1 MDCVL
6 RVESVLPC
14 CGGLCHGRVHQE
26 VVPVCFTSDWCMCVC
41 VVDREWV
48 VVCESHQEETR
59 YTAKYTCS
67 CSVCV
72 DMSVV
77 VVLGHECAANARLF
91 VSFIY
96 GE

>member
-1 MDCVL
+1 MGGCTK
-6 RVESVLPC
+6 RWCRSVLLRI
-14 CGGLCHGRVHQE
+14 G
-26 VVPVCFTSDWCMCVC
+26 VC
-41 VVDREWV
+41 VVDREWL
-48 VVCESHQEETR
+48 VVCESHQEETH
-59 YTAKYTCS
+59 YTVKYTRS

>member
-1 MDCVL
+1 MLWWFVSWAGTPRGGAGLFYCGLVCV
-6 RVESVLPC
+6 
-14 CGGLCHGRVHQE
+14 
-26 VVPVCFTSDWCMCVC
+26 CVC
-41 VVDREWV
+41 VVDREWL
-48 VVCESHQEETR
+48 VVCESHQEETH
-59 YTAKYTCS
+59 YTVKYTRS

>member
-1 MDCVL
+1 MGGCTK
-6 RVESVLPC
+6 RWCRSVLLWI
-14 CGGLCHGRVHQE
+14 G
-26 VVPVCFTSDWCMCVC
+26 VC
-41 VVDREWV
+41 VVDREWL

-59 YTAKYTCS
+59 YTVKYTRS

-77 VVLGHECAANARLF
+77 VVLGHECAANDRLF